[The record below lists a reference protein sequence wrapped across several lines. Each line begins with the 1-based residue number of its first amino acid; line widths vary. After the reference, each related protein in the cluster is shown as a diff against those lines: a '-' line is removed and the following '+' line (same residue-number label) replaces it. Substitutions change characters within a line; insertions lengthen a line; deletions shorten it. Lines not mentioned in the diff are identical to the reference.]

1 MIEHTNSQP
10 NPGLRADG
18 TPYIFMKCKL
28 KRVLKDVVFPR
39 LLIFLLT
46 NWPLIGMNN
55 RDAGRGRGATVLGP
69 PLHVPKDRE
78 ALGGRL
84 RGSQT

>member
-1 MIEHTNSQP
+1 
-10 NPGLRADG
+10 
-18 TPYIFMKCKL
+18 MKCKL
-28 KRVLKDVVFPR
+28 KRVLKDVV
-39 LLIFLLT
+39 LIFLLT